1 MSQDTNDTIG
11 LSRRKVLAGLGAVGV
26 ASAGAGLGTTAYFND
41 TETFEDNTLT
51 AGQFDLLLDWQ
62 QTYTGP
68 NGLEQI
74 SAYPDSNEDNDQDTI
89 PDFGE
94 YLSDWVIDNEE
105 YDLRAATDAY
115 KDEYFA
121 DLPDDFAGPLI
132 ELDDV
137 KPGDHGEVTFSA
149 HLFDNPGYLRVGG
162 DLIENKEN
170 GQSEPEMEADETTG
184 EDEGELA
191 DSIDVKFWYDDGDN
205 AFEGL
210 MGDHD
215 TVIVFDR
222 SYSMVE
228 TDPSLR
234 NSNDQYNPQKLQDA
248 VDGAVSLVDQLE
260 AASANAPDPINVSV
274 VTFGNGGRVDV
285 PLGTDYDGAR
295 NYLEGLPNSPNLSAD
310 PQQREGTN
318 MADGISEARGVLD
331 GGDAEGKCM
340 VILGDGVATS
350 GGSDPVQAA
359 EDEAQGAKDD
369 GVTVYTVQYDL
380 VPIPDDATSEATIIE
395 ARELL
400 SEMASEAN
408 GTAGPREKLSFGTVP
423 NNVAGAFQHIAL
435 HKAGE
440 VCLFEGTLRD
450 FLESDGLLLDAEP
463 LLTLNEE
470 DAAGQGGNSTDE
482 TRQTVACPDVNA
494 TPFSACST
502 YYFGFEWSV
511 DPEEVGNEIQTDSI
525 VFDIGFDAEQAR
537 HNGNPFGVCEGGETV
552 VDDPIPE

>member
-41 TETFEDNTLT
+41 TETFEGNTLT

-74 SAYPDSNEDNDQDTI
+74 NAYPDSNGDSEQDII
-89 PDFGE
+89 PDFGG
-94 YLSDWVIDNEE
+94 YLADWVVDNGE

-162 DLIENKEN
+162 DLIEDKEN
-170 GQSEPEMEADETTG
+170 GQSEPEAEVDETTG

-191 DSIDVKFWYDDGDN
+191 ESIDVKFWYDDGDN

-234 NSNDQYNPQKLQDA
+234 NTNDQYNPQKLQDA
-248 VDGAVSLVDQLE
+248 VDGAISLVDQLE
-260 AASANAPDPINVSV
+260 AANANLSGSDAINISV
-274 VTFGNGGRVDV
+274 VTFGNDAQEEVS
-285 PLGTDYDGAR
+285 LGTDYAAAR
-295 NYLEGLPNSPNLSAD
+295 SFLETLPDSPNFDENSSE
-310 PQQREGTN
+310 REGTQL
-318 MADGISEARGVLD
+318 AEGIEAAHGVLEA
-331 GGDAEGKCM
+331 GDSEGKCM
-340 VILGDGVATS
+340 VVLGDGVPS
-350 GGSDPVQAA
+350 GGQSGREAA
-359 EDEAQGAKDD
+359 ETAADDAKADGA
-369 GVTVYTVQYDL
+369 TIYTVQYDL
-380 VPIPDDATSEATIIE
+380 IPAVDANNASEITA
-395 ARELL
+395 ARDLFEY
-400 SEMASEAN
+400 MASDAN

-440 VCLFEGTLRD
+440 VCLFEGKLSD
-450 FLESDGLLLDAEP
+450 FLDSDGLLLDAEP
-463 LLTLNEE
+463 LLTLEE
-470 DAAGQGGNSTDE
+470 SDAAGQGGIDDTDE
-482 TRQTVACPDVNA
+482 TRPTVGCPDVNA

-502 YYFGFEWSV
+502 YYFGFEWSI

-525 VFDIGFDAEQAR
+525 VFDIGFGAEQAR
-537 HNGNPFGVCEGGETV
+537 HNENPFGVCESGPPV
-552 VDDPIPE
+552 VDE

>member
-11 LSRRKVLAGLGAVGV
+11 LARRKVLAGLGAVGV
-26 ASAGAGLGTTAYFND
+26 ASAGAGLGTTAYFSD
-41 TETFEDNTLT
+41 TESFDDNTLT

-74 SAYPDSNEDNDQDTI
+74 NAYPDSNGDSEQDII

-94 YLSDWVIDNEE
+94 YLSDWVIDNDE
-105 YDLRAATDAY
+105 YDLRAATDEY
-115 KDEYFA
+115 KNEFFA

-162 DLIENKEN
+162 DLIADDENTV
-170 GQSEPEMEADETTG
+170 SEPEAGADG
-184 EDEGELA
+184 EDNGLEDNGEEPIAGGGELA
-191 DSIDVKFWYDDGDN
+191 ESIDVKFWYDDGDN

-228 TDPSLR
+228 TDASLQG
-234 NSNDQYNPQKLQDA
+234 STDQYDPQKLQDA

-260 AASANAPDPINVSV
+260 AASVNAVDPINISV
-274 VTFGNGGRVDV
+274 VTFGRNGRVDV

-295 NYLEGLPNSPNLSAD
+295 TFLEGLPNSPNFDEDSSN
-310 PQQREGTN
+310 REGTN
-318 MADGISEARGVLD
+318 MADGISEARSVLD

-340 VILGDGVATS
+340 VILGDGVADDS
-350 GGSDPVQAA
+350 AAAESEAQAA
-359 EDEAQGAKDD
+359 KDE

-380 VPIPDDATSEATIIE
+380 VPIPGDATSESTILE

-400 SEMASEAN
+400 REMASDAN
-408 GTAGPREKLSFGTVP
+408 GTAGPRERLSFGTVP

-440 VCLFEGTLRD
+440 VCLFEGKLSE
-450 FLESDGLLLDAEP
+450 FLGSDGLLLDAEP
-463 LLTLNEE
+463 LLTLDEE
-470 DAAGQGGNSTDE
+470 DAAGQGGTPTDE
-482 TRQTVACPDVNA
+482 TRPTVSCPDVNA

-502 YYFGFEWSV
+502 YYFGFEWSI

-525 VFDIGFDAEQAR
+525 VFDIGFGAEQAR
-537 HNGNPFGVCEGGETV
+537 HNESPFGVCEAE
-552 VDDPIPE
+552 